1 MSLLKSKSRIA
12 LVLVYI
18 SFSWLGNAKRPSCP
32 KILSSFSRTIKA
44 KARSVWSNSFPKRP
58 LEESIPF
65 KDVSDMLADQAHTT
79 VEELRARTNLLG
91 VDSKPIEDLREIESR
106 VSTVVRDHIISINR
120 LEERLEINASKKVYF
135 QGAIKNLHK
144 NFREWWDRNYIRYT
158 SHRELESRIASDKTS
173 EHIYRQA
180 MIDFLNEANP
190 GMAEKFPIPA
200 SLRRPL
206 EIIATS
212 IKKPVSWIWVLL
224 VYSTV
229 LSVGP
234 QIGNKITAPVTA
246 ELDRITSEWTASY
259 QVSFSKMVNTLNLTQ
274 QQAEVGETASKML
287 SILKESSTMNPND
300 VAKLLADL
308 NDSYAST
315 RVLTP
320 AVVRGDQGEGRN
332 LVHWLGVNYPA
343 DTSSRLS
350 FYDDIIQRDKDAI
363 LADQVVL
370 DDIRRHHP
378 KVAKAIT
385 EEELDTPEEKQF
397 FKTRSEVELRKKELE
412 DHLTLTKK
420 RIAGT
425 LVSWQMVELMFG
437 ELFYSDKKSAVSQLY
452 EKFQAQ
458 YGIIEFLRQN
468 EAEFEEATR
477 DLKLFF
483 QTGKIKEGLFKAL
496 PPAFKQKLVMEDA
509 ELKRRGKFSEVT
521 LDGNPSRMYEQAFN
535 DDLLGNRGRPQPSYP
550 PLKTP

>member
-12 LVLVYI
+12 LILVCI

-144 NFREWWDRNYIRYT
+144 NFRNWWDQNFTKYS
-158 SHRELESRIASDKTS
+158 SHRELEAKLASEKTA
-173 EHIYRQA
+173 EHIYREA
-180 MIDFLNEANP
+180 MIDFLNTAHP
-190 GMAEKFPIPA
+190 SLAEKFSIPA

-206 EIIATS
+206 EIISTT
-212 IKKPVSWIWVLL
+212 IKKPISWIWVLL

-234 QIGNKITAPVTA
+234 QIGHKITAPVTA
-246 ELDRITSEWTASY
+246 ELDRITSDWTSNY
-259 QVSFSKMVNTLNLTQ
+259 QVSFSKMVNTMNLTQ
-274 QQAEVGETASKML
+274 HQAGAGETASKML
-287 SILKESSTMNPND
+287 TILKESSTMKPDD

-320 AVVRGDQGEGRN
+320 SAVRGDQNEGRN

-363 LADQVVL
+363 LANQVVL

-378 KVAKAIT
+378 KVAKALT
-385 EEELDTPEEKQF
+385 EEELNTPEEKQY
-397 FKTRSEVELRKKELE
+397 FKTRGEVEFRKKELE
-412 DHLTLTKK
+412 EHLIATKK

-437 ELFYSDKKSAVSQLY
+437 ELFYSDKKSSVSQMY
-452 EKFQAQ
+452 ERFQAQ

-468 EAEFEEATR
+468 EAEFQEATR

-483 QTGKIKEGLFKAL
+483 QTGKIKEGLFKSL

-509 ELKRRGKFSEVT
+509 ELRRKGKFSELT
-521 LDGNPSRMYEQAFN
+521 LDGDQSNIYENAFR
-535 DDLLGNRGRPQPSYP
+535 DDLLTRGETSAKVPLNPSSD
-550 PLKTP
+550 